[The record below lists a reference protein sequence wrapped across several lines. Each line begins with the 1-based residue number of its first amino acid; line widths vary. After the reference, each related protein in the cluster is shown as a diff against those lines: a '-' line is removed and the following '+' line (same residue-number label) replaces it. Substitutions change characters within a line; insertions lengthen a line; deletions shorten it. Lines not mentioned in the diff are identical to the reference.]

1 MSQNIL
7 NKKLSNT
14 KIFIFLALIIFT
26 GIIFR
31 LIFSHFELPL
41 NSDNLQYF
49 LFAIDHSL
57 GETVNSFK
65 VSNIGWPYFV
75 SFFFTI
81 FSSNNYM
88 DFMGL
93 QKIIS
98 ITISSFTA
106 IPIYFLGKKFFRKE
120 FALLGSCLFIFDP
133 RIIQNSTFGI
143 SDPLYIIGIVIAI
156 VLLLNSKKNIE
167 ILAFIVLGLSI
178 GVRTEGLFLIPAFII
193 IYFIQK
199 KITKDS
205 IIKILISLLVISI
218 ILYAIT
224 YNQNIENS
232 DKNLFSN
239 IDSNVAEIYTSPE
252 TKFSGSPTN
261 LMIDGFINFI
271 KFLGWSQFPIWILF
285 APAGF
290 IILLISKNE
299 NTSIILT
306 LLFFISL
313 PTLYAF
319 SFSNDVRYLFPLYP
333 IFSLLSLFTLTKIN
347 LKMKSILKI
356 SIVLGLII
364 SSGLFLIWKDIDIE
378 NENEKYDVMKK
389 ISDSKKTINYFGD
402 EVAYRIPI
410 TLETIDFP
418 STSDKILKQTM
429 KVVNISR
436 INSLEEY
443 MKIAEENALTHLIIK
458 EKNDYQFLDDIFKNE
473 NNYPYL
479 IKEYDLINNN
489 QEEYLKILKINYKKY
504 KMD

>member
-7 NKKLSNT
+7 NEKLSNT

-65 VSNIGWPYFV
+65 VNNIGWPYFL

-81 FSSNNYM
+81 FDSNNYM
-88 DFMGL
+88 DFMVL

-98 ITISSFTA
+98 ITISSLTA

-167 ILAFIVLGLSI
+167 IVAFIILGLSI
-178 GVRTEGLFLIPAFII
+178 GVRSEGLFLIPAFII

-199 KITKDS
+199 KITKES
-205 IIKILISLLVISI
+205 IIKILISLLVLSI
-218 ILYAIT
+218 ILYGIT

-232 DKNLFSN
+232 DNNLFSN

-252 TKFSGSPTN
+252 TKFSGSPIN
-261 LMIDGFINFI
+261 LLTEGFINFI
-271 KFLGWSQFPIWILF
+271 KFLGWSQFPVWVIF
-285 APAGF
+285 APVGF
-290 IILLISKNE
+290 IILLASKNK

-319 SFSNDVRYLFPLYP
+319 SFSNEVRYLFPLYP
-333 IFSLLSLFTLTKIN
+333 IFSLLSLFMLTKIN
-347 LKMKSILKI
+347 SKMKSILKI

-364 SSGLFLIWKDIDIE
+364 SSGIFLIWKDIDTE
-378 NENEKYDVMKK
+378 NENEKFELMKQ
-389 ISDSKKTINYFGD
+389 ITDNKKVINYFGD
-402 EVAYRIPI
+402 EVSYRIPT

-418 STSDKILKQTM
+418 VTSNEILKQTM
-429 KVVNISR
+429 KIADISR
-436 INSLEEY
+436 INSFDEY
-443 MKIAEENALTHLIIK
+443 IDKGKNEGLTHLVIK
-458 EKNDYQFLDDIFKNE
+458 ENNDYRFLDDIFKNE
-473 NNYPYL
+473 NKYPYL
-479 IKEYDLINNN
+479 IKEFDSIN
-489 QEEYLKILKINYKKY
+489 EDDEIYLKIFKINYED
-504 KMD
+504 MN